1 MIGKRKHPKF
11 LRPNFG
17 RTSRSRIKRAWR
29 RPRGIDNKKREKI
42 AYMGASPS
50 IGYGQPRKIK
60 YFHPSGTREILV
72 QTPSELAGL
81 SNIAIRIAS
90 GVGRLKYEE
99 IVRIAT
105 AAGLKVLNKRK
116 PQVKKIKREKN
127 AARTAKPA
135 DAKAIAPA
143 ATPAA
148 PTAATALAS
157 TASAKPAAPATTA
170 PTAAK
175 PAAQAA
181 AKPAAPATT
190 AAKPAQPNTQKK

>member
-60 YFHPSGTREILV
+60 YLHPSGLREILV

-81 SNIAIRIAS
+81 SNVAIRISS

-105 AAGLKVLNKRK
+105 AAKLKILNKRK

-135 DAKAIAPA
+135 DVKAIAPA
-143 ATPAA
+143 A
-148 PTAATALAS
+148 
-157 TASAKPAAPATTA
+157 ASAPAATTA
-170 PTAAK
+170 TA

-181 AKPAAPATT
+181 AKSAQAPAST
-190 AAKPAQPNTQKK
+190 AAKPATQAAPTVPAAKPAQTNTQKK